1 MNLSNLLFGVYPYIA
16 LTTFIV
22 GSVIRFDREQ
32 YTWKADSSQIFE
44 KEQLQKGSILFH
56 VGVLALFMGHFV
68 GLVIPHKWFLAMGVS
83 DMMHQV
89 LAISAGAA
97 FGSLCMMGGV
107 ILWKRRMYHPRVR
120 ANSRFMDIFIL
131 DWILVTLGVG
141 LLTIPVSIYH
151 AFNGDASVMVA
162 LAEWVQSMLAL
173 NSQPEY
179 LVGVGFIYKLHLF
192 LGMSVFFLFPFTRL
206 VHVWSMPLGYMFRPY
221 QIVRTKFVKQRN

>member
-1 MNLSNLLFGVYPYIA
+1 MNLSNLIFGIYPYIA
-16 LTTFIV
+16 LTTFLV

-44 KEQLQKGSILFH
+44 KEQLRKGSILFH
-56 VGVLALFMGHFV
+56 IGVLALFMGHFA
-68 GLVIPHKWFLAMGVS
+68 GLVIPHTWFLAMGIS

-89 LAISAGAA
+89 VAISAGAA

-107 ILWKRRMYHPRVR
+107 ILWKRRMYNPRVR

-131 DWILVTLGVG
+131 DWIRVTLGVG
-141 LLTIPVSIYH
+141 LVTIPVSIYH

-173 NSQPEY
+173 NAQPEY
-179 LVGVGFIYKLHLF
+179 LSGVGLIYKLHLF
-192 LGMSVFFLFPFTRL
+192 LGMSVFFLFPFSRL

-221 QIVRTKFVKQRN
+221 QIVRTKFVKQR

>member
-16 LTTFIV
+16 LTTFLV

-56 VGVLALFMGHFV
+56 IGVLALFMGHFA
-68 GLVIPHKWFLAMGVS
+68 GLVTPHSWFLAMGVS

-89 LAISAGAA
+89 VAISAGAA
-97 FGSLCMMGGV
+97 FGSICMMGGV
-107 ILWKRRMYHPRVR
+107 ILWKRRMYNPRVR

-131 DWILVTLGVG
+131 NWILVTLGVG

-151 AFNGDASVMVA
+151 AFSGDTSAMIA
-162 LAEWVQSMLAL
+162 LADWAQSILTLNANATLLA
-173 NSQPEY
+173 N
-179 LVGVGFIYKLHLF
+179 VGFIYKLHLF
-192 LGMSVFFLFPFTRL
+192 LGMSVFFLFPFSRL

-221 QIVRTKFVKQRN
+221 QIVRTKFVKQR

>member
-1 MNLSNLLFGVYPYIA
+1 MNLSNLIFGIYPYIA
-16 LTTFIV
+16 MTTFLV

-32 YTWKADSSQIFE
+32 YTWKADSSQLFE
-44 KEQLQKGSILFH
+44 REQLQKGSILFH
-56 VGVLALFMGHFV
+56 IGVLALFMGHFA

-83 DMMHQV
+83 DMVHQV
-89 LAISAGAA
+89 VAISAGAA

-107 ILWKRRMYHPRVR
+107 ILWKRRMYNPRVR

-162 LAEWVQSMLAL
+162 LAEWVQSMLAF
-173 NSQPEY
+173 NSQTEY
-179 LVGVGFIYKLHLF
+179 LSGVGFIYKLHLF

-221 QIVRTKFVKQRN
+221 QIVRTKFVKQR

>member
-16 LTTFIV
+16 LTTFLV

-56 VGVLALFMGHFV
+56 IGVLALFMGHFA
-68 GLVIPHKWFLAMGVS
+68 GLVTPHSWFLAMGVS
-83 DMMHQV
+83 DMMHQIV
-89 LAISAGAA
+89 AISAGAA
-97 FGSLCMMGGV
+97 FGSICMMGGV

-120 ANSRFMDIFIL
+120 ANSRFMDLFIL
-131 DWILVTLGVG
+131 NWILVTLGVG

-151 AFNGDASVMVA
+151 AFSGDTSAMIA
-162 LAEWVQSMLAL
+162 LADWAQATLTLNANSTLLA
-173 NSQPEY
+173 N
-179 LVGVGFIYKLHLF
+179 VGFIYKLHLF
-192 LGMSVFFLFPFTRL
+192 LGMSVFFLFPFSRL

-221 QIVRTKFVKQRN
+221 QIVRTKFVKQR